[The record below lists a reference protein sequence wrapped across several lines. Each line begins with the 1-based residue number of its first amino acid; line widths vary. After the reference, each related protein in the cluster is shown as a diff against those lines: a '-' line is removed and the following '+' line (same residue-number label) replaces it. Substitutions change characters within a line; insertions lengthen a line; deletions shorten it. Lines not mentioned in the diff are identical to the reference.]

1 MNQTK
6 KPIILMVDDVPKNLQ
21 VLGNILSKEGYKI
34 SAALNG
40 EQALNILD
48 KATPD
53 LILLDIMMP
62 GLNGFEVMKKIQNDK
77 KAKEI
82 PVIFLTAKT
91 EKEDVIQGIEL
102 GAVDYITKP
111 FNATELKARVHNHL
125 ELKLSKDRLK
135 KLNSELQTALDEIK
149 TLKGL
154 VPICASCKKV
164 RDDDG
169 YWQEVEHYVSAHTEA
184 NFSHGVCPNC
194 MEKLYPDIYQK
205 MKKDGKIK

>member
-1 MNQTK
+1 MDEER

-21 VLGNILSKEGYKI
+21 VLGNILNKEGYKI

-40 EQALNILD
+40 EQALKILENA
-48 KATPD
+48 KPD
-53 LILLDIMMP
+53 LILLDVMMP
-62 GLNGFEVMKKIQNDK
+62 GLSGFDVIKEIQKNEEL
-77 KAKEI
+77 AEI

-102 GAVDYITKP
+102 GAVDYVTKP
-111 FNATELKARVHNHL
+111 FNSIELLARVRNHL

-135 KLNSELQTALDEIK
+135 KMNAELQKALREIK

-154 VPICASCKKV
+154 VPICANCKKI

-169 YWQEVEHYVSAHTEA
+169 FWQEVEHYVAAHTEA
-184 NFSHGVCPNC
+184 DFSHGICPDC
-194 MEKLYPDIYQK
+194 MKELYPEVYEK
-205 MKKDGKIK
+205 MKEAGKI